1 MEPYSPVGV
10 TKNEKRIRVKLGD
23 EFVKSHQNNLLNFS
37 NPINFWINKDA
48 KLSSGY
54 DFIGDWNR
62 DRTINIL
69 DIVGIANCIL
79 DPNCNYSGV
88 SDTINYVGD
97 VNQDGSMNILD
108 ILFIANYILGD

>member
-1 MEPYSPVGV
+1 M
-10 TKNEKRIRVKLGD
+10 
-23 EFVKSHQNNLLNFS
+23 
-37 NPINFWINKDA
+37 
-48 KLSSGY
+48 
-54 DFIGDWNR
+54 IGDWNR

-79 DPNCNYSGV
+79 DPNCSYSGP

-108 ILFIANYILGD
+108 IVFIANYILGD